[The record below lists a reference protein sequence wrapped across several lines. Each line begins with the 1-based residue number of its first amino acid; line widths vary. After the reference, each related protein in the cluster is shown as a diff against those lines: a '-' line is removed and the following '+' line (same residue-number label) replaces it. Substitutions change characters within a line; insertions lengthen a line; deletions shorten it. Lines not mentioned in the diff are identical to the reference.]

1 MLLFEPA
8 LKASRETSAKFT
20 WQIFTVCSYVVL
32 MICVTDLADLLSE
45 TWSFTQQTLF
55 RCCMTLCIMTLV
67 AAIRVSD
74 ACCWKPN
81 GNQMETKCKPSGALS
96 WKVSGRFRGTIDVPL
111 LQPFGNPLDSFYF
124 GVSWQAAMLLSCQG
138 VGVGVRRLSPGQTQE
153 KWLFRSEAWVEQL

>member
-32 MICVTDLADLLSE
+32 MIFVTDLADLLSE

-81 GNQMETKCKPSGALS
+81 GNQMETKWKPSGALS
-96 WKVSGRFRGTIDVPL
+96 WKVSGRFRGTIAVPL
-111 LQPFGNPLDSFYF
+111 LQPRTIGHSTHDRSQQEGLLRGSFKK
-124 GVSWQAAMLLSCQG
+124 VL
-138 VGVGVRRLSPGQTQE
+138 RRLRQGA
-153 KWLFRSEAWVEQL
+153 REASTRLRGCIPESYK